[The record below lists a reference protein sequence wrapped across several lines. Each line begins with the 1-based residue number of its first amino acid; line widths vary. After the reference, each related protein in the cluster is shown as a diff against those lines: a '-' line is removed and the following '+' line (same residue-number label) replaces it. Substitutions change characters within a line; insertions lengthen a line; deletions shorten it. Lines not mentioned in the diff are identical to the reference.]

1 VPVKNK
7 QNISRK
13 INLLNLH
20 RFLYESERFIVSG
33 DSFVVKF
40 STKFIKHYRS
50 QDLGKILLFIE
61 ITMLPGQ
68 KYLKPLD
75 DKFTE
80 ITLAERNKYAE
91 NVAKLKGTNTFVE
104 QRAGLS
110 HTFIFRIL
118 NFKLK
123 F

>member
-1 VPVKNK
+1 
-7 QNISRK
+7 
-13 INLLNLH
+13 
-20 RFLYESERFIVSG
+20 
-33 DSFVVKF
+33 
-40 STKFIKHYRS
+40 
-50 QDLGKILLFIE
+50 
-61 ITMLPGQ
+61 MLPGQ

-91 NVAKLKGTNTFVE
+91 NVSNLKGTNTFVE

-118 NFKLK
+118 NFKLI